1 MYCPNCGRTNSAEQ
15 RFCRSCGLQLEETVK
30 SLTNQLPGEDLD
42 KHLEARQRAVE
53 RLLPIVGGTAIS
65 IVVGA
70 VLWGVI
76 YEIIIVQGEVIAGS
90 IFLAFV
96 LGLILFALLAIYRN
110 SLEKASKMRRLSEID
125 LRRAQN
131 TAELLPESSVEP
143 TPSVTEHTTELL
155 MAEREK
161 VDRSSRDI

>member
-1 MYCPNCGRTNSAEQ
+1 
-15 RFCRSCGLQLEETVK
+15 LQLEDTVK
-30 SLTNQLPGEDLD
+30 SLTKQLPGEDLD
-42 KHLEARQRAVE
+42 KHLQARQQAIE

-76 YEIIIVQGEVIAGS
+76 YEIIIVKGEVVAGS

-96 LGLILFALLAIYRN
+96 LGLILFGLLAMYRD
-110 SLEKASKMRRLSEID
+110 SLEKASKKRRLSEID
-125 LRRAQN
+125 LRRAED
-131 TAELLPESSVEP
+131 TADLLPAASVEP
-143 TPSVTEHTTELL
+143 TTSVTEHTTELL

-161 VDRSSRDI
+161 VDRSS